1 MLTSARPRTLVLV
14 VSDVVI
20 DVAMLGPRG
29 NELGPRQVVPL
40 TSETA
45 TLWQAISALGEF
57 DRITLIGADRSGIG
71 AQVAR
76 QSQRPLRHMSYGR
89 LCWSRVIT
97 GRGVELALVLAPR
110 LASTL
115 YHDGIEVPG
124 LELGSQLARKDKRY
138 REYLAPRVLERKGA
152 DAWVKRVSRSLDEIL
167 AVWNPTTLFVA
178 APAELP
184 MPTELH
190 PQVKVV
196 PVRESLEDALLV
208 WELRDEARGDRGNLV
223 ERAQD

>member
-1 MLTSARPRTLVLV
+1 MLTSARPRTLVLI

-29 NELGPRQVVPL
+29 TELGPRQVVPL

-45 TLWQAISALGEF
+45 TLWQAIGTLGEL
-57 DRITLIGADRSGIG
+57 DRITLIGADRTGIG

-76 QSQRPLRHMSYGR
+76 QSQRPLRHMSHGQ
-89 LCWSRVIT
+89 LHWTRVIS

-110 LASTL
+110 LVSTL

-138 REYLAPRVLERKGA
+138 REYLAPRVVERKGP
-152 DAWVKRVSRSLDEIL
+152 DAWIKRVTRSVDEIL
-167 AVWNPTTLFVA
+167 AVWNPTTLYIA
-178 APAELP
+178 APPELP
-184 MPTELH
+184 MPVEL
-190 PQVKVV
+190 PEQVTVV
-196 PVRESLEDALLV
+196 PVRDSLEDALLV
-208 WELRDEARGDRGNLV
+208 WDSPRPAVAAPAELRH
-223 ERAQD
+223 